1 MHIQLLLATLLIEIS
16 HVSFLFQFLRKKR
29 KSINVRENR
38 RDNQEWLI
46 QKNWQHWIHKTHD
59 QDKHKKNTT

>member
-29 KSINVRENR
+29 KNINVRENR

-59 QDKHKKNTT
+59 QDKHNKNTT